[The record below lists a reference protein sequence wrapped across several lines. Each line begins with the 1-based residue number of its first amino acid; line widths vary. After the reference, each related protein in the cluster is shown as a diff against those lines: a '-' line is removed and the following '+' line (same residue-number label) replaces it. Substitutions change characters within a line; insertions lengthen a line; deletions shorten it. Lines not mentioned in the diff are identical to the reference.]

1 MKAIITLFLILS
13 FFSVTFSQKW
23 LENLPQNKSKSEF
36 TFFDYQK
43 AFYSFWEPYNV
54 VNGYYIENGIRK
66 KAYGWKQFKRW
77 EYQMESVV
85 DPLTGAFPE
94 KSAFEIIQEA
104 KQNKSSEKSFSTSD
118 WTSLGAS
125 NSSGGY
131 SGIGRINSVAFHP
144 TDLST
149 YWVGSA
155 GGGLWKTTDNGAT
168 WTAVTDNIGSLK
180 INDVVLAPDFTTSN
194 IMYIATGDKD
204 QYPSSYSVG
213 VLKSIDGGQTWN
225 PTGLVFP
232 MNANKTINK
241 IIINPSNPN
250 EIVVAT
256 SSGIRKSIDGGDSW
270 TTALGSSDLMDV
282 EAKPGD
288 FNTLYTS
295 TRDGVVHR
303 SINSGSTWS
312 IVFYGVSPRRIEL
325 AVSPNQPDWVYFV
338 LVNSDN
344 GLHGI
349 YKSEDS
355 GATYIQVFD
364 GDDLNMLSYEEDG
377 SGTDGIGWYAL
388 SMSVS
393 PIDANSLI
401 LGSVNTWRSLDGGL
415 SWEIVSHWYGANDLQ
430 EVHADKHIHC
440 YRDNG
445 DLFEGND
452 GGIYISTDNGTTWE
466 DKTNGMV
473 ISQMYKL
480 GVSQSNSAEVITGLQ
495 DNGTKLLSN
504 NDWADVKGGDGMECI
519 IDYVNTDVQYGTY
532 IDGQISRTTDHWN
545 TSVEIQ
551 PSAAGSG
558 AWVTPYI
565 IDPNDTNVLYA
576 GYADVWKTVDR
587 GDNWEL
593 ISSMNSGQLLRS
605 MAIAPS
611 NSDVLYVADNTK
623 IWKTMDGGISWDNIT
638 AGVPSSSNNITYIA
652 VKDND
657 PNTVWVSL
665 AGFTSQKVYQST
677 NGGDSW
683 VNISSGLP
691 SIPAYTIVYNKKSG
705 DLNQL
710 FVGTELGVYV
720 KNGDSDWEPFNNGL
734 PNVKIGELE
743 IFYSTNLEE
752 VKLRAATYGR
762 GLWETPLYI
771 ADFSLAGTIS
781 TPVLCIESGHST
793 TLTLDGYIGQIQW
806 QQSAEGTSN
815 WTNVV
820 GGVGA
825 TTISYTTSNL
835 MANMSFRVQV
845 TLAGLEPHY
854 SNIISLKINPVLTFS
869 AIPDMCNTDSAIV
882 LNQALPV
889 GGIYSGNYV
898 TNGEFQPT
906 LTSLGSFL
914 ITYTLTDTN
923 NCTSSISQH
932 IIIHDCVEKPKVV
945 SEYLIYPNP
954 AKELVTVYYNE
965 KYTELNLYNDIGEII
980 YSKPL
985 SSPENFIEI
994 DVTRYSAGI
1003 YTIQFVSE
1011 DEINNAKILVI
1022 K

>member
-1 MKAIITLFLILS
+1 MRNVIALFFVLS
-13 FFSVTFSQKW
+13 IFTVSFSQKW

-43 AFYSFWEPYNV
+43 AFYSYWEPYNV
-54 VNGYYIENGIRK
+54 VNGYYIEKGVKK

-77 EYQMESVV
+77 EYQMEGII
-85 DPLTGAFPE
+85 DPVTGNFPN
-94 KSAFEIIQEA
+94 KSAFEIVQEA
-104 KQNKSSEKSFSTSD
+104 KQHKSFEKTLSTSD
-118 WTSLGAS
+118 WTCLGTD
-125 NSSGGY
+125 NSPGGY
-131 SGIGRINSVAFHP
+131 NGIGRINSVAFHP
-144 TDLST
+144 TDLSK

-155 GGGLWKTTDNGAT
+155 GGGLWVTSDNGVT
-168 WTAVTDNIGSLK
+168 WLAVTDNIGSLK
-180 INDVVLAPDFTTSN
+180 INDVVLAPDFVTSN
-194 IMYIATGDKD
+194 TMYIATGDKD

-213 VLKSIDGGQTWN
+213 VLKSIDGGLTWN

-241 IIINPSNPN
+241 IIINPLNPN

-256 SSGIRKSIDGGDSW
+256 SSGIRRSIDGGDSW
-270 TTALGSSDLMDV
+270 TTALASSDLMDV

-288 FNTLYTS
+288 FNTLYAS

-303 SINSGSTWS
+303 STNSGSTWS

-325 AVSPNQPDWVYFV
+325 AVSPNQPDWVYFG
-338 LVNSDN
+338 LVNSDE
-344 GLHGI
+344 GLYGV

-355 GATYIQVFD
+355 GASFNQVFD
-364 GDDLNMLSYEEDG
+364 GTNLNLLSYSSDG
-377 SGTDGIGWYAL
+377 SGTDGIGWYA
-388 SMSVS
+388 MTISVS
-393 PIDANSLI
+393 PNDANSII

-415 SWEIVSHWYGANDLQ
+415 SWEIVSHWYGADGIQ

-452 GGIYISTDNGTTWE
+452 GGIYLSLDNGTTWQ
-466 DKTNGMV
+466 DKTNGII

-480 GVSQSNSAEVITGLQ
+480 GVSQSDSDEVITGLQ
-495 DNGTKLLSN
+495 DNGTKLLSS
-504 NDWADVKGGDGMECI
+504 DAWADVKGGDGMECI

-532 IDGQISRTTDHWN
+532 TNGQISRTIDHWSS
-545 TSVEIQ
+545 SVEIQ
-551 PSAAGSG
+551 PSEAGEG

-565 IDPNDTNVLYA
+565 IDPNDTNILYA
-576 GYADVWKTVDR
+576 GYADVWRTVDR

-593 ISSMNSGQLLRS
+593 ISSMNSGQSLRS

-611 NSDVLYVADNTK
+611 NSDILYVADNTK
-623 IWKTMDGGISWDNIT
+623 IWKTADGGISWDNIT
-638 AGVPSSSNNITYIA
+638 AGIPASSNNITYIA

-665 AGFTSQKVYQST
+665 AGFSSQKVYQST
-677 NGGDSW
+677 NGGDTW

-691 SIPAYTIVYNKKSG
+691 SIPVYTIVYNKKSSVI
-705 DLNQL
+705 NQL

-720 KNGDSDWEPFNNGL
+720 KNGDSDWELFNNGL

-743 IFYSTNLEE
+743 IFYSSNLEDIRL
-752 VKLRAATYGR
+752 KAATYGR

-771 ADFSLAGTIS
+771 ADSSHAGTIS
-781 TPVLCIESGHST
+781 TPALCIENAHST

-806 QQSAEGTSN
+806 QKSLDGISN
-815 WTNVV
+815 WIDVT

-825 TTISYTTSNL
+825 TTTNYTSDYLIT
-835 MANMSFRVQV
+835 NMSFRAKV
-845 TLAGLEPHY
+845 TLTGHVPEY
-854 SNIISLKINPVLTFS
+854 SNIISLKINPILSFES
-869 AIPDMCNTDSAIV
+869 IPDMCNTDTAIV
-882 LNQALPV
+882 LNQASPG

-914 ITYTLTDTN
+914 ITYTYTDTN
-923 NCTSSISQH
+923 ECTSAISQH
-932 IIIHDCVEKPKVV
+932 VIIKDCIEKSIVV
-945 SEYLIYPNP
+945 SDYLIYPNP
-954 AKELVTVYYNE
+954 AKEVVTVYYNE
-965 KYTELNLYNDIGEII
+965 KYTELNLFDETGKVVYT
-980 YSKPL
+980 KTL
-985 SSPENFIEI
+985 STEENKIEV
-994 DVTRYSAGI
+994 DVTHYSAGI
-1003 YTIQFVSE
+1003 YTIQFISE
-1011 DEINNAKILVI
+1011 SEKNSVKIQVI